1 MSTLSSQSDGEK
13 GTMRGEM
20 NKLES
25 RCTSLQQ
32 DLEAKRKEG
41 ERTEGICSGLKTQ
54 VENLREELKAT
65 QKAYQDKMEMSLA
78 KLEAEWQ
85 AKMLKLQQ
93 DHAAGVIAA
102 VAKAEAV
109 IQNQLVEARRTHQQ
123 EMDRLQAQ
131 LDALQLATQEGNAEA
146 DEIGNVST
154 YLWTYL
160 PHYLPTYS
168 TSTCIH
174 SCLPTLTLPS
184 PHNST
189 HFPHQGRRLKA
200 QLEAEQQAH
209 VRDVYALNAQLD
221 AEKRRLEQEKQSE
234 LESLRGSMEKAA
246 VDRIAGLEA
255 KHGEDLGGYLVTL
268 SNFLYIHLAHPNKSS
283 HLT

>member
-1 MSTLSSQSDGEK
+1 MPYQYIVLTQLTNTTSLSIQMSTLSSQSDGEK

-154 YLWTYL
+154 YL
-160 PHYLPTYS
+160 
-168 TSTCIH
+168 
-174 SCLPTLTLPS
+174 
-184 PHNST
+184 
-189 HFPHQGRRLKA
+189 
-200 QLEAEQQAH
+200 
-209 VRDVYALNAQLD
+209 
-221 AEKRRLEQEKQSE
+221 
-234 LESLRGSMEKAA
+234 
-246 VDRIAGLEA
+246 
-255 KHGEDLGGYLVTL
+255 
-268 SNFLYIHLAHPNKSS
+268 
-283 HLT
+283 